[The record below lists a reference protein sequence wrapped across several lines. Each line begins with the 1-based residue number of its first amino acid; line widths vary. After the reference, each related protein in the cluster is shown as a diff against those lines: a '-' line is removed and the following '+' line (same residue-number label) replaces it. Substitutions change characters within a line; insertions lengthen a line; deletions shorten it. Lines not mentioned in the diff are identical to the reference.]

1 MNNIKNNSNNQKMN
15 NTMKKSDVIAL
26 IVTSAW
32 ITTIGSV
39 FAIKVNRHIEKYNED
54 CKENDKSHIFCW
66 AYKSETGRN
75 TILIILTFLTT
86 ILLGLIIYY
95 FFDIII

>member
-1 MNNIKNNSNNQKMN
+1 MNNSKNNSINKNMN
-15 NTMKKSDVIAL
+15 NTMTKSDVIAL
-26 IVTSAW
+26 IVTSAA

-39 FAIKVNRHIEKYNED
+39 FAIKVNNHIEKWNED
-54 CKENDKSHIFCW
+54 CIKNDKSHVFCW
-66 AYKSETGRN
+66 AYKSEAGSN

-86 ILLGLIIYY
+86 IILGLMIYY